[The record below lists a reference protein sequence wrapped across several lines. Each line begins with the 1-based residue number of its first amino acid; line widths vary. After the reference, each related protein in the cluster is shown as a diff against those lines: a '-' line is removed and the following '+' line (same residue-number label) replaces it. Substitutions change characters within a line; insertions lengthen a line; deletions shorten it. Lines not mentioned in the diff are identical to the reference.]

1 MYCPSCQQALHEDAH
16 FCSNCGAPTTP
27 VLISTTEI
35 REQETLKYS
44 RSPDPLIGRILDSKY
59 EVLERLG
66 QGGMGAV
73 YRAKRLH
80 IGDEVAVKVLHTDLV
95 VEPHAIER
103 FRREARSAAMINHP
117 NVVSIHDFSDGQS
130 SENPAYIVMEF
141 VRGTSLRGLLRRHG
155 RLSPSRAV
163 DLMRDICAGLGVAHR
178 NGVIHR
184 DLKPDNVIVAASGH
198 EGEDETV
205 KVVDFGIAKLRNT
218 PADFTVTQTGAIV
231 GTLYYMSP
239 EQCRGEEI
247 DARADVYS
255 LGAMFYEMLT
265 GVPPF
270 RASNIAAL
278 ISKHLTETPPPFPLE
293 LGIPPALAA
302 ACFRALAKN
311 RDERQ
316 ADASAFARELQPTL
330 AVPVADSQPFEER
343 HLPAKGVSATS
354 SNWIKW
360 TVGGLA
366 VLLISLVFVG
376 AIALY
381 LFNVGNSNNSN
392 NTANQKPIAS
402 AEQAETQTPLGDSS
416 TNSAVHDLRGTWTG
430 THGPLN
436 QPATLV
442 IKNQNEKSFDGVLQQ
457 GEIKVAFSGVYDPK
471 SLEVSIKELEVLAGS
486 GWSLGEDVGKLSAD
500 GKKMSG
506 TGKDAMGRQ
515 FGMSYQW
522 SFSRQENRYFGKHA
536 DRSLSL
542 IQAKFEVN
550 CVS

>member
-1 MYCPSCQQALHEDAH
+1 MYCPSCRQPLDKDTR
-16 FCSNCGAPTTP
+16 FCSYCGASTTP
-27 VLISTTEI
+27 DLTSTTEFG
-35 REQETLKYS
+35 EQETLKYS

-59 EVLERLG
+59 ELLERLG

-73 YRAKRLH
+73 YCAKRLH
-80 IGDEVAVKVLHTDLV
+80 IGDEVAVKVLHTDLD

-130 SENPAYIVMEF
+130 SESPAYIVMEF
-141 VRGTSLRGLLRRHG
+141 VRGTSLRSLLKRHG

-184 DLKPDNVIVAASGH
+184 DLKPDNVIVAAGSH
-198 EGEDETV
+198 EGEGERV

-218 PADFTVTQTGAIV
+218 PADFTMTQTGAIM
-231 GTLYYMSP
+231 GTIYYMSP

-265 GVPPF
+265 GDPPF
-270 RASNIAAL
+270 RANNIAAL
-278 ISKHLTETPPPFPLE
+278 ISKHLIETPPPFPPE
-293 LGIPPALAA
+293 LRIPPALAA

-316 ADASAFARELQPTL
+316 ADASAFARELQTTL
-330 AVPVADSQPFEER
+330 ATPTANSQSFEER
-343 HLPAKGVSATS
+343 PLPAKAVSAAS

-366 VLLISLVFVG
+366 VFLVVLVVVG

-381 LFNVGNSNNSN
+381 LYNVGISKNSNTTSNLN
-392 NTANQKPIAS
+392 NTANQPKPNVA
-402 AEQAETQTPLGDSS
+402 AEQSEAQTSPVDDAS
-416 TNSAVHDLRGTWTG
+416 TNSTEHDLRGTWTG
-430 THGPLN
+430 TYGSLN
-436 QPATLV
+436 RPATLV
-442 IKNQNEKSFDGVLQQ
+442 IKNHSEKSFNGILQQ
-457 GEIKVAFSGVYDPK
+457 EEVKVAFSGTYDAK
-471 SLEVSIKELEVLAGS
+471 SRELSIKELEVLAGS
-486 GWSLGEDVGKLSAD
+486 GWSLGEDVGKLSKD
-500 GKKMSG
+500 GKNMSG
-506 TGKDAMGRQ
+506 TGKDAIGGQ
-515 FGMSYQW
+515 FGISYQW
-522 SFSRQENRYFGKHA
+522 SFSRQ
-536 DRSLSL
+536 
-542 IQAKFEVN
+542 
-550 CVS
+550 